1 MNTSLLILR
10 LVAGFAM
17 AAHGSQ
23 KVFGWF
29 GGPGIGGFGGFLES
43 IGFRHGAWF
52 ALAAGLSELL
62 GGLLMATGF
71 GGPIGPAL
79 MISVMLVGIAAV
91 HLGHGFFTETN
102 GVELPVLYLTGA
114 LAVAFAGAGKFS
126 LDHVF
131 GLDAA
136 FPESATTI
144 ALAIG
149 VLGALANL
157 GLRDVKP
164 NANPDSIPAER

>member
-1 MNTSLLILR
+1 MNTALLILR
-10 LVAGFAM
+10 LVVGFAM

-29 GGPGIGGFGGFLES
+29 GGPGISGFSGFLES

-62 GGLLMATGF
+62 SGLLMATGF
-71 GGPIGPAL
+71 GGPIGPSL
-79 MISVMLVGIAAV
+79 MVSVMLVAIATV
-91 HLGHGFFTETN
+91 HLGHGFFTATN
-102 GVELPVLYLTGA
+102 GIELPMLYLTGA
-114 LAVAFAGAGKFS
+114 LAVAFAGAGEFS

-131 GLDAA
+131 GFDAA
-136 FPESATTI
+136 FPQSATTI
-144 ALAIG
+144 ALAIS

-164 NANPDSIPAER
+164 SANPDVVAR